1 MPWSKNKII
10 RQTNNT
16 PSKSTLAIGHSMPL
30 RSRVNKPLNLK
41 VLANEVD
48 LEGFRR
54 ETLNPPTHNQAEW
67 E

>member
-1 MPWSKNKII
+1 MQWSKNKII
-10 RQTNNT
+10 KHTNNT
-16 PSKSTLAIGHSMPL
+16 LSKSTLAKGHSMPL

-48 LEGFRR
+48 LEEFPR